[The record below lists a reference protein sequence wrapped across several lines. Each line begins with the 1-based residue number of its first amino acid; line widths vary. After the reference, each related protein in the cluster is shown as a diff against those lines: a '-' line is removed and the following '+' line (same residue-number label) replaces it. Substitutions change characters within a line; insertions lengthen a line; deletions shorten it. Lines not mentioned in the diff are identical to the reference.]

1 MRLLHLT
8 VDAAAKLVAAAGSTA
23 VVSPDSLAV
32 IPTAWV
38 THVDTTLVPAVAQ
51 VWAEASQTL
60 LEDLSLSG
68 ADLPEDAGLP
78 DAAQFLTAARNRL
91 VGIGDDVWE
100 AARQQLAEGVT
111 AGEGIEQLAAR
122 VRGVAGVSEARA
134 TLIARTEV
142 IAASNAA
149 SYATAM
155 LLDGPGVSKQWQ
167 ATPDARTRETHR
179 HADGQTVPLA
189 APFTVGGAALLFPGD
204 LTGPVD
210 EIANCRCSLGYLFEE
225 TTVQDQQDGT
235 LVAAAEVHTGAMVAL
250 VPSEEDAQRLAVEGG
265 EPADQL
271 HVTLAYLGSAAEIQA
286 EVQQAIIRRLR
297 ALVEDAIRPD
307 YELPLV
313 VDGFAVSMFNPPGSE
328 HPDGKDRDP
337 CVVLGLSG
345 SDLESVRDMT
355 VDTVREVFT
364 EAGLEMPEQYTPW
377 AAHVTLQYTEDP
389 GRVEELMDR
398 AGPVTFDA
406 IRVAFGGENT
416 DIPLMPVSPAGAA
429 TIEPAEAASAV
440 EVEDW
445 DDYFAAAISDFVK
458 GDAKLREHWVHGEGA
473 AKIRWPEEGAFR
485 RCVSHLRKYVRDP
498 EGLCAEYHHEAT
510 GKWPG
515 EKRGDHA
522 DVSTDLAD
530 VGAPMDE
537 PAVEPETV
545 VDPEPAGVVDFK
557 PGEHWHAVMHIEGV
571 STGLR
576 TFTPGGLT
584 WRELPFAFHWQY
596 QSSAHGGMPST
607 VQVGNVTRVE
617 RIGDTIHGWGTLDLG
632 SPEGL
637 EYARKLVRGFSRWV
651 SIGLDESFKE
661 SDVEYVWP
669 DGTDLDVLDLA
680 EVEPEEM
687 FINAGRIGELTAVS
701 VPAQQEATVEPS
713 PELIAMFE
721 VEEVAPETVESE
733 PGEPIIAAGHTIT
746 IPDVPPAEWFTEPTD
761 VAPAG
766 ALTVTDEGRI
776 YGYLAPAGIAHR
788 SFRNRRVEVPMGRVD
803 YSRWMGGEAIVAG
816 GGRVVAG
823 PITME
828 CGHMSP
834 TASADSAVRMEHY
847 DNTCAVVAKA
857 SVGENR
863 HGVWIAGALEPGV
876 TADQV
881 SRMLACR
888 LSGDWAPHPE
898 KPGWREFV
906 AALLVPVP
914 GFPMARSAPSV
925 RVAEGALV
933 AAAVPVRLETAAIA
947 EQQMMYAEGDRVQ
960 VVGEPHEPGQ
970 KIGTVTVINPGPAYG
985 VVFDAGE
992 DEPNEMVGTAHKWYV
1007 GEELAPAGGTEPV
1020 AEMPEPVAASA
1031 TPDLQPVLEHIAR
1044 RIGRDA
1050 VSRMAS
1056 LRARVHAGN

>member
-1 MRLLHLT
+1 MARRARGLDDRRRDGLIAKVEALVVRLLHLT
-8 VDAAAKLVAAAGSTA
+8 VDVAAKLVGSGSATA
-23 VVSPDSLAV
+23 VSPDSLAV

-38 THVDTTLVPAVAQ
+38 THVDTTLVPAVTQ

-60 LEDLSLSG
+60 LEDLGLSG

-122 VRGVAGVSEARA
+122 VRGVAEVSEARA

-149 SYATAM
+149 SYATAL

-167 ATPDARTRETHR
+167 ATPDERTRETHR

-189 APFTVGGAALLFPGD
+189 APFAVGGAALLFPGD
-204 LTGPVD
+204 PTGPVD

-225 TTVQDQQDGT
+225 TAMSDQDDQT

-250 VPSEEDAQRLAVEGG
+250 IPSEDDANRLAVEGG

-271 HVTLAYLGSAAEIQA
+271 HVTLAYLGTAADIPEEARALI
-286 EVQQAIIRRLR
+286 VDSLRRLVGGWPV
-297 ALVEDAIRPD
+297 LH
-307 YELPLV
+307 
-313 VDGFAVSMFNPPGSE
+313 VDGFAVAIFNPPGHTSLA
-328 HPDGKDRDP
+328 DGKDRDT
-337 CVVLGLSG
+337 CIVLGVSG
-345 SDLESVRDMT
+345 D
-355 VDTVREVFT
+355 
-364 EAGLEMPEQYTPW
+364 GLEEAHRAVNETLRNIEARPSGFTLPDQHTPW
-377 AAHVTLQYTEDP
+377 VPHLTLVYTDDV
-389 GRVEELMDR
+389 GRSCELVDR
-398 AGPVTFDA
+398 TGPITFDRM
-406 IRVAFGGENT
+406 RVVFAGMDV
-416 DIPLMPVSPAGAA
+416 DIPLSDTKDAEDPDN
-429 TIEPAEAASAV
+429 EPDKDEP
-440 EVEDW
+440 EVADMADTVTAQADTE
-445 DDYFAAAISDFVK
+445 
-458 GDAKLREHWVHGEGA
+458 
-473 AKIRWPEEGAFR
+473 PN
-485 RCVSHLRKYVRDP
+485 
-498 EGLCAEYHHEAT
+498 
-510 GKWPG
+510 
-515 EKRGDHA
+515 HA

-530 VGAPMDE
+530 VGAPMGE
-537 PAVEPETV
+537 LAVEPETAV
-545 VDPEPAGVVDFK
+545 EPEPAGVVDFK
-557 PGEHWHAVMHIEGV
+557 PGEHWHAVMHVEGV

-596 QSSAHGGMPST
+596 QSSAHGGLPAT

-617 RIGDTIHGWGTLDLG
+617 RVGDTIHGWGTLDLG

-637 EYARKLVRGFSRWV
+637 EYARKLVTGFTRWV
-651 SIGLDESFKE
+651 SIGLDESFRE

-669 DGTDLDVLDLA
+669 EGTDLDVVDLLDT
-680 EVEPEEM
+680 EPEEM
-687 FINAGRIGELTAVS
+687 IINAGRIGELTAVS

-721 VEEVAPETVESE
+721 VEEVASETVESE

-816 GGRVVAG
+816 SGRVVAG

-834 TASADSAVRMEHY
+834 AASADPAVRMEHY

-992 DEPNEMVGTAHKWYV
+992 DEPNEMVGTVHKWYV
-1007 GEELAPAGGTEPV
+1007 GEELAPAGGAEPV
-1020 AEMPEPVAASA
+1020 AETPEPVAASA
-1031 TPDLQPVLEHIAR
+1031 APDLQPVLEHIAR

-1050 VSRMAS
+1050 TSRMAS
-1056 LRARVHAGN
+1056 LRTRVHAGN